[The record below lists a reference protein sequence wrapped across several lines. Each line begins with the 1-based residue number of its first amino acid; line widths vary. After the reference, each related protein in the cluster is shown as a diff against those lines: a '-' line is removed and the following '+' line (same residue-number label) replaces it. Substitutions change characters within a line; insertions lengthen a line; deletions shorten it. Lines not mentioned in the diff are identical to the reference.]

1 MKYSLIEHE
10 EGHCVFT
17 NIIAAWK
24 KQSWPHEQ
32 TQGST
37 AFLVLPA
44 VAYGGKMLSCHSTL
58 IYFITEK

>member
-1 MKYSLIEHE
+1 MRQE
-10 EGHCVFT
+10 EGHCVLS

-32 TQGST
+32 TQESN
-37 AFLVLPA
+37 AFLAQPT
-44 VAYGGKMLSCHSTL
+44 VASGEKMLSCHSNSL